1 MIEKTTFE
9 LRRRLLQGGASAG
22 LLLPL
27 LAAGLLKPTQLL
39 AAEWKRGAFNAQ
51 NVGEALK
58 AMGAGTPVETPN
70 ITINAPEIAENGV
83 KVDIEISSSLSNTR
97 SIAVIADKNPMP
109 LCAVLDFSGNVL
121 PFARVQLKLAETTR
135 VRAIVKTADG
145 KSHVAFKEVKV
156 TLGGCGG

>member
-1 MIEKTTFE
+1 MTEKISLE
-9 LRRRLLQGGASAG
+9 LRRKLLKGGASAG

-27 LAAGLLKPTQLL
+27 LAAGLLRPTQLL
-39 AAEWKRGAFNAQ
+39 AAEWKRSAFTAQ
-51 NVGEALK
+51 NIGDALK
-58 AMGAGTPVETPN
+58 AIGAGNMIETRD

-83 KVDIEISSSLSNTR
+83 KVDIEISSNLANTR
-97 SIAVIADKNPMP
+97 SIAVLADRNPMP
-109 LCAVLDFSGNVL
+109 LCAVLDLSGNIL

-135 VRAIVKTADG
+135 VRVVVKTADG

>member
-9 LRRRLLQGGASAG
+9 LRRRLLKGGASAG

-27 LAAGLLKPTQLL
+27 LAAGMLKPTQLL
-39 AAEWKRGAFNAQ
+39 AAEWKRGAFTAQ

-58 AMGAGTPVETPN
+58 AMGAGTPVETRD

-109 LCAVLDFSGNVL
+109 LCAVLDFAGNVL